1 MLLDECQILGQQVQ
15 GVVALKK
22 YSADL
27 NKFRERQQ
35 KLEALVDDLRPLL
48 IALDAFRERNLIS
61 VNFSQKAD
69 QVLAEVAAII
79 SEFQKDKGWIIE
91 QFKFNALQAKVSALK
106 VELKGQLQQA
116 WLAYKQKKVPITSSE
131 LLELLGKIDTFKPAV
146 QKIQRRIAE
155 LKAVEYPQDISHFQR
170 IDQAI
175 QDLETAWGS
184 LDDVPTDVQSFLR
197 AATTHG
203 ASIDSLTPEVK
214 NWLIEQG
221 ITRFFYIQ
229 LGN

>member
-1 MLLDECQILGQQVQ
+1 MLLDECQLLSQQVQ
-15 GVVALKK
+15 DVVALKK

-27 NKFRERQQ
+27 NKFRDRQQ

-48 IALDAFRERNLIS
+48 IALNAFRERNLIS
-61 VNFSQKAD
+61 VDFSQKAD
-69 QVLAEVAAII
+69 QVLTEAAAII
-79 SEFQKDKGWIIE
+79 SEFQRDKGWIIE
-91 QFKFNALQAKVSALK
+91 QFKFNALQAKVNALK
-106 VELKGQLQQA
+106 GELKGQLHQA
-116 WLAYKQKKVPITSSE
+116 WLAYRQKKVPITSSE

-155 LKAVEYPQDISHFQR
+155 LKTIEYPQDISHFQR
-170 IDQAI
+170 IDRAI

-214 NWLIEQG
+214 DWLIEQG

-229 LGN
+229 LGS